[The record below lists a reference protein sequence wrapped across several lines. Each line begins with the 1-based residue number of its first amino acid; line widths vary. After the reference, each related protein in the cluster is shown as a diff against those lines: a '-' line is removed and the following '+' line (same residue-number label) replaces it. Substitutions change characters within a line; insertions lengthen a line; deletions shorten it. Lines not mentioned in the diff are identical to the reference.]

1 VLGKYR
7 NRIMVLATLLVAAS
21 ALHVIPRLPKT
32 RIAGPIRCSESATSS
47 NAAVAEALMKV
58 ISDSPCVVFSRTTCP
73 YCLQTKECL
82 DRVGATY
89 RVVELDADPQG
100 PAMRKELASLTGRTS
115 VPAVF
120 IGGIFAGGAN
130 DGGLGGVL
138 TLQREGALEP
148 LLVESGAL
156 DLSGQMSDPVAQLFS
171 SLFQGGSGKRIA
183 WGVLQQDVDPA
194 AVPDADERA
203 RRREVAAS
211 SLTNIDAAER
221 QRRQLAGTAMSIA
234 TGALAVSLL
243 AAHAAPLT
251 RVAIAPPLFLA
262 YGYLA
267 SAREGL

>member
-1 VLGKYR
+1 
-7 NRIMVLATLLVAAS
+7 
-21 ALHVIPRLPKT
+21 
-32 RIAGPIRCSESATSS
+32 
-47 NAAVAEALMKV
+47 
-58 ISDSPCVVFSRTTCP
+58 
-73 YCLQTKECL
+73 
-82 DRVGATY
+82 
-89 RVVELDADPQG
+89 
-100 PAMRKELASLTGRTS
+100 MRKELASLTGRTS

-120 IGGIFAGGAN
+120 IGGKFAGGAN

-156 DLSGQMSDPVAQLFS
+156 GLSGQMSDPVAQLFS